1 MRSMFGS
8 QRSSV
13 SLLTVSV
20 LQQECIPSSAAQ
32 TGGST
37 DDLDF
42 ICKSPT
48 FLDAVHTC
56 EAKTCSPSDISRMS
70 HSFGPALGNGVGT
83 Y

>member
-1 MRSMFGS
+1 MSGS
-8 QRSSV
+8 QRSEFL
-13 SLLTVSV
+13 LLTTSV

-32 TGGST
+32 IGGST

-48 FLDAVHTC
+48 FLDAVHIC

-70 HSFGPALGNGVGT
+70 HTFGPALGNGVGAC
-83 Y
+83 